1 MAIIKHKAI
10 KSADYNAAIEYL
22 EYEHN
27 ASGDTVLDEYGLPQL
42 REHFIIEGINCEPIS
57 FQAECR
63 KINELYKKN
72 QKRNEVKSHSYIISF
87 DPRDPSDNGLTLEE
101 VQQFGMEFANKY
113 MPGYQTIV
121 CSHADG
127 NNGSGNMHCHIVI
140 NSIRIMD
147 VEREPYMDQYLDN
160 VAGGK
165 HRCTPEFEQF
175 IKSKVMEM
183 CQERGLY
190 QVNLLEPSAERIS
203 DREYYLNLRGKQV
216 EGENYQ
222 TRKEFIRSAIRDC
235 AGKCNNLNEF
245 KQLMKSIYDI
255 QVHESRGRLS
265 YILPDRERGITD
277 RKLGTIYTKD
287 FLDKVIKREEVY
299 YDRSVNEPY
308 KTNDYMPPSVRKL
321 VDIATNEKAQQ
332 NKGYEHAVII
342 SNLKKTA
349 EMINMLSEKGIRGI
363 DELETVLSDINARF
377 SSLTKEIKSIE
388 IRIAD
393 VKNVMDLRE
402 KIKRIQPI
410 VDNLKSG
417 KESAS
422 FRKEHEA
429 DLIIYK
435 AVQTKL
441 KNTDLELKDISDKEL
456 SVKLEKLLEMK
467 NSLYEQHGQMKKD
480 IRDLENAKH
489 NLLSL
494 SGKEHQKQYEKD
506 LPELEK

>member
-1 MAIIKHKAI
+1 MAIIKHKAM

-22 EYEHN
+22 EFEHN

-42 REHFIIEGINCEPIS
+42 RDHFIIEGINCEPIS

-63 KINELYKKN
+63 KVNELYKKN
-72 QKRNEVKSHSYIISF
+72 LKRNEIKSHSYIISF
-87 DPRDPSDNGLTLEE
+87 DPRDPSDNALTLED

-147 VEREPYMDQYLDN
+147 VEREPYMDQYMDN
-160 VAGGK
+160 IAGGK
-165 HRCTPEFEQF
+165 HRCTPEFEQY

-190 QVNLLEPSAERIS
+190 QVNLLEPSAERIN
-203 DREYYLNLRGKQV
+203 DREYFLNLRGKQI

-255 QVHESRGRLS
+255 KVHESRGRLS
-265 YILPDRERGITD
+265 YILPGRERGITD
-277 RKLGTIYTKD
+277 RKLGTIYTKV
-287 FLDKVIKREEVY
+287 FLDKVLNREEVY

-308 KTNDYMPPSVRKL
+308 KTRDYVPPSVKKL
-321 VDIATNEKAQQ
+321 VDIASNEKAQQ
-332 NKGYEHAVII
+332 SKGYEHAILI

-349 EMINMLSEKGIRGI
+349 EMINVLSEKGISGM
-363 DELETVLSDINARF
+363 DELDHALSDINTRF
-377 SSLTKEIKSIE
+377 ASLTKEIKNVE
-388 IRIAD
+388 LRIAE
-393 VKNVMDLRE
+393 VKNAMDLRE
-402 KIKRIQPI
+402 EINRIQPI
-410 VDNLKSG
+410 VDKLKNG
-417 KESAS
+417 KESAA

-435 AVQTKL
+435 AVHAKL
-441 KNTDLELKDISDKEL
+441 KNADPELNDISENDL
-456 SVKLEKLLEMK
+456 SAKLEKLLEMK
-467 NSLYEQHGQMKKD
+467 NSLYEQRSQIKKD

-489 NLLSL
+489 NLQSL
-494 SGKEHQKQYEKD
+494 SGKESQKQHEKK
-506 LPELEK
+506 LPEPEK